1 MWETYGVPGL
11 VRPLSIGRQ
20 PVAGTAVLGRGCRP
34 GVEPRAVTE
43 SRLVAERSTAL
54 GPFSWAALGDRG
66 KETSWAHRD
75 SSRLPTMSC
84 WMFCQLSGGT
94 LGRRWEP
101 KAGRLART
109 LGPGDSRWPSA
120 KEGSQEDRVCLTCC
134 GGAPGPGEPLG
145 LGQDWLGAW
154 GRVGRQITWGGVP
167 SPGSSLLRP
176 RPRCRMGSLAPDT
189 LSSQGNLGS
198 HDKGGASLNLLS
210 GIKPFIQGLKEKRF
224 KMKIHRPGWR

>member
-11 VRPLSIGRQ
+11 ACPLSIGRQ

-54 GPFSWAALGDRG
+54 GPFTWAALGNRG

-101 KAGRLART
+101 KAERLART

-134 GGAPGPGEPLG
+134 GGAPGPEEPLG

-154 GRVGRQITWGGVP
+154 GAGGQADNMGWSAQSWLLPPETEAMVQDELLGSRHPQLSGKPRAPMIRVGLP
-167 SPGSSLLRP
+167 
-176 RPRCRMGSLAPDT
+176 
-189 LSSQGNLGS
+189 
-198 HDKGGASLNLLS
+198 
-210 GIKPFIQGLKEKRF
+210 
-224 KMKIHRPGWR
+224 